1 LKPKKFNHNKD
12 KIKSSHK
19 KYTKKRI
26 DKFFENELKSI
37 LDILSNKDIPQQTK
51 FQLKRYAIIC
61 IASLIERYC
70 AYNIRIIIDKE
81 KKDISKLIVKEK
93 NNTLS
98 SSHYTD
104 GEKVVSTYDFTNYDN
119 IEWVFSR
126 ILGIKFFDSIIEIDK
141 SDPFRFYGSGK
152 KTIYKKNFNKI
163 FVDRHKIIHELPSP
177 NYSDGFLRSRY
188 NDTMNFFDA
197 AHALCWKISRNK
209 IIKENPQFR
218 IR

>member
-1 LKPKKFNHNKD
+1 MKPKNFNYNRD

-19 KYTKKRI
+19 KYTKKHI
-26 DKFFENELKSI
+26 DKFFTNELNPI
-37 LDILSNKDIPQQTK
+37 LDILSNKDIPRQTK

-70 AYNIRIIIDKE
+70 AYNIRVIIDKE
-81 KKDISKLIVKEK
+81 KKNISKLIIKK
-93 NNTLS
+93 KS
-98 SSHYTD
+98 SSHCTD

-126 ILGIKFFDSIIEIDK
+126 ILGIKFFSSIIEMDK
-141 SDPFRFYGSGK
+141 SDPFKFYGQGK
-152 KTIYKKNFNKI
+152 KTIYKNMFNKI
-163 FVDRHKIIHELPSP
+163 FVDRHKIIHELYSP
-177 NYSDGFLRSRY
+177 NYSGYLRSRY

-197 AHALCWKISRNK
+197 AHALCWKVSRDK
-209 IIKENPQFR
+209 IINENPQFR